1 MSFKDIL
8 LQVRSMRRSDQIR
21 NETDPDKVANI
32 LENLIKESIH
42 LQNGG
47 DKSFQKRS
55 MAELR
60 QIRQDLVAGQ
70 INAGARNTEL
80 TVVYSSV
87 IDALSKME
95 ETDSKGFK
103 VYDKT
108 ASTLRKS
115 IPSSDTLISAL
126 MTANPLMG
134 YGVKMARDLIQ
145 SGSDSRKR
153 SKEEDAKKLKL
164 LREQEAYLREQFKN
178 AEDAARAA
186 DAEADDAKKDNDDSK
201 KDTTGKPE
209 FESDLYMDILQ
220 SIEKEIQMLVDIWNG
235 EPIDRISDSI
245 DELTR
250 QSNENA
256 QNAIDAARELE
267 EKKARDAEIERLR
280 RIDTTGAPTPIPD
293 EVDTNGVREDPAKGG
308 LLSTILGGVGRLLVG
323 TLMGIV
329 GGLTGILAAFTGG
342 AILSTLLKPFKLML
356 GFIVGIGKMA
366 LKLGGRLALP
376 AAIIMAIYDFF
387 DAFFNASKILEKN
400 DSKISIGER
409 ISVGIANVLS
419 GIVGMFDSILELFGV
434 DLIDTDGLT
443 KKIHD
448 FFWGF
453 PDMVMKMVD
462 STWAYTKQIYD
473 DVLTSLDG
481 QVKDVKEG
489 LILAYT
495 GVVNKVMGVFESI
508 TSTFKSV
515 IETIEMKFREWKKT
529 IQNIPGV
536 GSLFNT
542 DSTTEIKL
550 DEVAIDKASTDLK
563 EMTSS
568 TNLLRMNEGV
578 ATMIPLET
586 ASSTAAT
593 GVQRAEQKTQVPM
606 QAPVMVNAPTSTVN
620 NINQGGGQQH
630 TNTSNQNHKFRRVAD
645 NRVR

>member
-21 NETDPDKVANI
+21 NETDPDKVATI

-108 ASTLRKS
+108 VSTLRKS

-178 AEDAARAA
+178 AEDAAREA
-186 DAEADDAKKDNDDSK
+186 DAEADDTKTDNGDK
-201 KDTTGKPE
+201 KDTTRKPE
-209 FESDLYMDILQ
+209 FESDLYMEILQ

-280 RIDTTGAPTPIPD
+280 RVDTTGAPTPIPD

-409 ISVGIANVLS
+409 ISVGIANVLA

-489 LILAYT
+489 LIAAYT

-645 NRVR
+645 NLVR

>member
-108 ASTLRKS
+108 ASSLRKS

-186 DAEADDAKKDNDDSK
+186 DAEAEDAKKDNDDSK

-293 EVDTNGVREDPAKGG
+293 DINDNGVREDPAKGG
-308 LLSTILGGVGRLLVG
+308 LLKTILGGVGSLLVG
-323 TLMGIV
+323 TLMSIV
-329 GGLTGILAAFTGG
+329 GGLAGILAAFTGG

-366 LKLGGRLALP
+366 LKLGGRIALP
-376 AAIIMAIYDFF
+376 AAIIMSIYDFF

-409 ISVGIANVLS
+409 ISVGIANVLA
-419 GIVGMFDSILELFGV
+419 GITGMFDSVLELFGV

-453 PDMVMKMVD
+453 PDMVMKMID

-489 LILAYT
+489 LIAAYT

-645 NRVR
+645 NLVR